1 MILKLS
7 NLRVS
12 FLNHLVCYISS
23 CRIFNVGL
31 DKSRSSVLQCLGYH
45 GTQRGPVRDT
55 PVAHLTTTCC
65 ITTSQTFKHQ
75 IYHRPGKLIP
85 CAWLFRSHFP
95 QQNRDLRQ
103 LPLPRG
109 NVSACICKTG
119 ASIS

>member
-31 DKSRSSVLQCLGYH
+31 DKTRSSVLQCLGYH
-45 GTQRGPVRDT
+45 GTQRGPDRDT
-55 PVAHLTTTCC
+55 PEAHLTTTCS
-65 ITTSQTFKHQ
+65 ITTSKTFKHQ
-75 IYHRPGKLIP
+75 IYHLPGNLFP
-85 CAWLFRSHFP
+85 CARLLRSHFP
-95 QQNRDLRQ
+95 QQNRDLRL
-103 LPLPRG
+103 LPHPRW

-119 ASIS
+119 ASI